1 MVHRVWLPSSWAS
14 TALVRPWGLELHVQ
28 PSGHDLYTR
37 LGVGAFFCWKLNMAG
52 PASHLARWREL
63 SAPYCRTKPEKTPP
77 LHFPWRSWAEFF
89 GQSQMRDK

>member
-1 MVHRVWLPSSWAS
+1 M
-14 TALVRPWGLELHVQ
+14 Q

-63 SAPYCRTKPEKTPP
+63 SAPYCRTKRP
-77 LHFPWRSWAEFF
+77 LRCTFRGEV
-89 GQSQMRDK
+89 GQGFLVNHKCATSKQKAVAAQKPLFYANPVVHTQ

>member
-52 PASHLARWREL
+52 PASHLARWCEL
-63 SAPYCRTKPEKTPP
+63 QNKTPP
-77 LHFPWRSWAEFF
+77 SHVPWRSWAEFLVNH
-89 GQSQMRDK
+89 K